1 MTGDIHKGFPVGRIS
16 TLFGLSQSGKSL
28 IAANTVVNALKN
40 DQVDVV
46 YIFDSE
52 GGTLVDFFKKAGV
65 DLEKINHIPV
75 ASIEQC
81 SVKML
86 QVYDELVKARQ
97 EYLDDPDNNDNIR
110 ALCVLDSYGAL
121 AADKLVNDAVNKDR
135 TAMDMGLGAKL
146 KNNMMRGL
154 MMRVVQSNATL
165 LVINHAFQDPSAMF
179 ASKIQNIAGGKGIE
193 FASHVILQ
201 CEKVFVKSTD
211 TEFLTGFE
219 SDNDEVGFYKGNK
232 LKFFTGMF
240 NALQRDGVVETNPWL
255 SVKRYPK
262 DNHTRRELTAGEVGR
277 ILSVAATMGGEWHS
291 LIMVGLLA
299 IICML
304 GPRNIHRASARR
316 LLHAGLEGHRPRA
329 HDCAGHTQEDQEVRL
344 RPARHDTHTPAAP
357 RRAGAHPARREAR
370 VCPRRDGRLVPAAQ
384 VAAHEQ
390 DKRDVHDPI
399 LCVRSCRRQLCGA
412 ELRCRTA

>member
-1 MTGDIHKGFPVGRIS
+1 MKLNDVVKSIRKQTKAETIDESSFAKVTEYLDSGSYAINRVLTGDIHKGFPVGRIS

-52 GGTLVDFFKKAGV
+52 GGTLVDFFKKQGV
-65 DLEKINHIPV
+65 DLTKINHIPV

-97 EYLDDPDNNDNIR
+97 EYLDDPENNDNIR

-121 AADKLVNDAVNKDR
+121 AADKLMNDAVNKDK

-165 LVINHAFQDPSAMF
+165 LVINHAYQDPGAMF
-179 ASKIQNIAGGKGIE
+179 ASKIQNLAGGKGIE

-211 TEFLTGFE
+211 TDFLTGFE
-219 SDNDEVGFYKGNK
+219 SNDDEVGFYKGNK
-232 LKFFTGMF
+232 LKFFTVKNRICKPMF
-240 NALQRDGVVETNPWL
+240 TAQVYLDFTTGISKYDGL
-255 SVKRYPK
+255 ISDAVKFGF
-262 DNHTRRELTAGEVGR
+262 L
-277 ILSVAATMGGEWHS
+277 
-291 LIMVGLLA
+291 
-299 IICML
+299 
-304 GPRNIHRASARR
+304 
-316 LLHAGLEGHRPRA
+316 
-329 HDCAGHTQEDQEVRL
+329 QEVR
-344 RPARHDTHTPAAP
+344 
-357 RRAGAHPARREAR
+357 GGY
-370 VCPRRDGRLVPAAQ
+370 VCPSFSDKKITYKDLVKNDEIWSTFL
-384 VAAHEQ
+384 EQ
-390 DKRDVHDPI
+390 FNEKSKTVMEYSNATSKELDKIEDEINDD
-399 LCVRSCRRQLCGA
+399 
-412 ELRCRTA
+412 